1 MIISSD
7 MKREIILT
15 REIQDKSCQKEKE
28 LQPDNTKLL
37 WSLAILV
44 PEDLKGRHLYSTQKY
59 SEILV
64 QLKKYRLQEKPKSF
78 VLVHFSAWASL
89 ENNVNKRASAAP
101 VIYTFCKHLVLQ
113 QVFRVQSMCGRFIKK
128 NGILRSF

>member
-59 SEILV
+59 SEIFV
-64 QLKKYRLQEKPKSF
+64 QLANVASF
-78 VLVHFSAWASL
+78 WLKDL
-89 ENNVNKRASAAP
+89 K
-101 VIYTFCKHLVLQ
+101 
-113 QVFRVQSMCGRFIKK
+113 VFPEQFQI
-128 NGILRSF
+128 I